1 MEKKTFRIAFMLIG
15 CLMIA
20 ICINLFLIPN
30 EIVMFGTNGIAM
42 EMFYLSGI
50 APALNI
56 LILNLIILL
65 FSTLVLGLNKVRGFI
80 TSSLAVPLFV
90 YFTRNI
96 SSYIHIGID
105 EKLIIVIA
113 SAFVL
118 GYGYSLLYKHGYAA
132 GTIFLLEDTIG
143 EITHIHSKYYSWVI
157 DACTIAGV
165 GITMGFMNAV
175 YSFILI
181 IFAKEM
187 ITRARFGI
195 NDSKMFYVITSKE
208 KEVKELIMHHIK
220 SNISVLDV
228 KGGFTKKAN
237 RIIISVINSS
247 DYYRLKEGIKA
258 IDPKAFIVIT
268 DTYDVINRKTY

>member
-1 MEKKTFRIAFMLIG
+1 MEKGIFRVTFMLIG

-20 ICINLFLIPN
+20 VCINLFLIPN
-30 EIVMFGTNGIAM
+30 QIVMFGTNGIAI
-42 EMFYLSGI
+42 ESYYISGI

-65 FSTLVLGLNKVRGFI
+65 FSSLFLGLARVKDFI

-90 YFTRNI
+90 YLTRDIAN
-96 SSYIHIGID
+96 YIQIGITD
-105 EKLIIVIA
+105 KLIIVIA
-113 SAFVL
+113 SGFLL
-118 GYGYSLLYKHGYAA
+118 GYAYSLFYKHGYAG
-132 GTIFLLEDTIG
+132 GTIFLLEDTVG
-143 EITHIHSKYYSWVI
+143 EITHIHSKYYSWAI
-157 DACTIAGV
+157 DIFSIIGV
-165 GITMGFMNAV
+165 GITHGFMNAV

-195 NDSKMFYVITSKE
+195 NDSKMFYLITSKE

-237 RIIISVINSS
+237 RIIISVINTS

-268 DTYDVINRKTY
+268 DTYDVVNRKTY

>member
-1 MEKKTFRIAFMLIG
+1 MEKGIFRTTFMLIG

-20 ICINLFLIPN
+20 VCINLFLIPN
-30 EIVMFGTNGIAM
+30 QIVMFGTNGIAI
-42 EMFYLSGI
+42 ESYYISGI
-50 APALNI
+50 SPALNI

-65 FSTLVLGLNKVRGFI
+65 FSSLYLGLSKVRNFV

-90 YFTRNI
+90 YLTRNI
-96 SSYIHIGID
+96 TDYIQIGITD
-105 EKLIIVIA
+105 KLIIVIA
-113 SAFVL
+113 SGFLL
-118 GYGYSLLYKHGYAA
+118 GYAYSLFYKHGYAG

-157 DACTIAGV
+157 DIFSIVGV
-165 GITMGFMNAV
+165 GITHGFMNAI
-175 YSFILI
+175 YSFIMI

-208 KEVKELIMHHIK
+208 KEVKDLILRNIK

-228 KGGFTKKAN
+228 KGGFSKKAN
-237 RIIISVINSS
+237 RIIISVISTS

-268 DTYDVINRKTY
+268 DTYDVVNRKTY

>member
-1 MEKKTFRIAFMLIG
+1 MEKGIFRTTFLLLG

-20 ICINLFLIPN
+20 VCINLFLIPN
-30 EIVMFGTNGIAM
+30 QIVMFGTNGIAI
-42 EMFYLSGI
+42 ESYYISGI
-50 APALNI
+50 SPALNI

-65 FSTLVLGLNKVRGFI
+65 FSSLFLGLSKVRNFV

-90 YFTRNI
+90 YLTRNI
-96 SSYIHIGID
+96 TDYIQIGITD
-105 EKLIIVIA
+105 KLIIVIA
-113 SAFVL
+113 SGFLL
-118 GYGYSLLYKHGYAA
+118 GYAYSLFYKHGYAG

-143 EITHIHSKYYSWVI
+143 EITHIHSKYYSWAI
-157 DACTIAGV
+157 DVFSIVGV
-165 GITMGFMNAV
+165 GITHGFMSAV

-208 KEVKELIMHHIK
+208 KEVKDLILRNIK

-228 KGGFTKKAN
+228 KGGFSKKAN
-237 RIIISVINSS
+237 RIIISIISTS

-268 DTYDVINRKTY
+268 DTYDVVNRKTY